1 MTMRLMKTIA
11 LGGLLLAFTGCGKEK
26 LERSWS
32 FMPNMHH
39 QESVRPFE
47 PSPRPSADSEE
58 GIIPIE
64 ERKGRAMRKPIAG
77 TVPQGFNHYTKGK
90 LSPEAKDDLNPL
102 PMTMDVLKAG
112 RRAYNISCIV
122 CHGERGEGDGNIIPN
137 PKDPGKSYSGR
148 QFLSKQQMAP
158 PPSFSKGRLQ
168 YMSDGEVFNYITHGG
183 GVMPK
188 YDHLTPEVRWSIV
201 NYMRVLYKASSANE
215 EEVKA
220 YEAVAGEYVDPEP
233 SHVIHQ
239 WR

>member
-1 MTMRLMKTIA
+1 MA
-11 LGGLLLAFTGCGKEK
+11 LAGCGKEK

-47 PSPRPSADSEE
+47 PSPRPTAGSNLGLIS
-58 GIIPIE
+58 IE
-64 ERKGRAMRKPIAG
+64 ERTGRAMRKPIAG
-77 TVPQGFNHYTKGK
+77 TIPRGFTHYTTTKM
-90 LSPEAKDDLNPL
+90 SADAKADMNPL

-122 CHGERGEGDGNIIPN
+122 CHGERGDGDGNIIPDMN
-137 PKDPGKSYSGR
+137 NRGFSYSGR
-148 QFLSKQQMAP
+148 EFLSEQQMTP
-158 PPSFSKGRLQ
+158 PPSLSTDRVSG
-168 YMSDGEVFNYITHGG
+168 MSDGEVFNYITHGG

-201 NYMRVLYKASSANE
+201 NYLRVLHKASRATE
-215 EEVKA
+215 EEVVE
-220 YEAVAGEYVDPEP
+220 YEAVAAEYVDPDP